1 MGHVLKTDMPSEVF
15 LLLLPSA
22 SKGEITHNTTH
33 NAAAVASPQS
43 SLSMP
48 GSMSMRYRAMTRSM
62 PYEKPSN

>member
-15 LLLLPSA
+15 PLPSA

-48 GSMSMRYRAMTRSM
+48 GSMSMRYRAMTRSI